1 MMSSSSYHFYL
12 PDIITNIN
20 SDHPY
25 NHIYNDL
32 QNDYH
37 QQLAEHIKFLSSKQV
52 YIDDKTMH
60 EDENEDF
67 GLTNFHCKVIDLNY
81 LARKGDGI
89 FENKLNELSEG
100 LVTQNE
106 LLGFVSDLKGRSGS
120 KKDSGMYVDA
130 SKFGDLLPDKWK
142 ILLSLR
148 PGVSPPSLY
157 CKKFVR

>member
-1 MMSSSSYHFYL
+1 MKMTSSSSSHFHL
-12 PDIITNIN
+12 PDVITNIN

-32 QNDYH
+32 QNDYY
-37 QQLAEHIKFLSSKQV
+37 QQLGEHKKFLSSKQV
-52 YIDDKTMH
+52 YIDDKTTH

-67 GLTNFHCKVIDLNY
+67 GVINFHGKIVKPN
-81 LARKGDGI
+81 R
-89 FENKLNELSEG
+89 
-100 LVTQNE
+100 
-106 LLGFVSDLKGRSGS
+106 
-120 KKDSGMYVDA
+120 MYVDA